1 MRSGRARGGPAAGR
15 VAVSIERRRICQ
27 WLVLPAAG
35 FMVPDLWAQAV
46 RIASARVWPAEEY
59 TRVIVESATP
69 LVHAMFALKNPE
81 RLVIDLDGVELSQEI
96 AAMPARVQASDPYL
110 GGIRVGRKSATT
122 LRIVFDL
129 KTDVKPDLFA
139 LPPVADIGHRL
150 VLDLYPPV
158 PLDPL
163 MALLEAERV
172 KERTGPA
179 PVEVL
184 PEKLAT
190 RPAEKPADKAPEK
203 LAEKPADKPVE
214 RSAIK
219 PADKPAARADARPG
233 HALRPITIA
242 IDPGHGGEDP
252 GAIGPRGTHEKD
264 VVLAISRKLKSLIDA
279 QPNMRAMLTRDA
291 DYFVPLAQ
299 RVQKARRVQA
309 DLFISVHADAFREAR
324 AKGSSV
330 FALSESGA
338 TSAAAKWLAQKEN
351 EADLIGGVDL
361 DRRDPVLARTLLDLS
376 QTAQINDSLKVG
388 RHVLEGIGTHNTL
401 HKASVEQAGFAV
413 LKAPDIPSILV
424 ETAFISNP
432 DEELKLRSVRHQ
444 QQFAESMHGGIARYF
459 ARNPPLARA

>member
-1 MRSGRARGGPAAGR
+1 VRSRRAGAPAAARSVGIS
-15 VAVSIERRRICQ
+15 VERRRICR
-27 WLVLPAAG
+27 WLLLPAAG
-35 FMVPDLWAQAV
+35 CIVPDVWAQAV
-46 RIASARVWPAEEY
+46 RIASARVWPADEY

-69 LVHAMFALKNPE
+69 LPRAMFALKNPD
-81 RLVIDLDGVELSQEI
+81 RLVIDLDGVELSPEL
-96 AAMPARVQASDPYL
+96 AYLPSRVQPGDPYL
-110 GGIRVGRKSATT
+110 AGIRVGRKTATV
-122 LRIVFDL
+122 LRVVFDL
-129 KTDVKPDLFA
+129 KTEVKPDFFA
-139 LPPVADIGHRL
+139 LPPVGEFGHRL

-163 MALLEAERV
+163 MALLESERG
-172 KERTGPA
+172 KERAALPPA
-179 PVEVL
+179 AADAPPDTTAGKV
-184 PEKLAT
+184 
-190 RPAEKPADKAPEK
+190 AEKGA
-203 LAEKPADKPVE
+203 
-214 RSAIK
+214 
-219 PADKPAARADARPG
+219 PAARPEHKPAPPPG
-233 HALRPITIA
+233 KPAPRRITVA

-252 GAIGPRGTHEKD
+252 GAIGPRGTYEKD
-264 VVLAISRKLKSLIDA
+264 VVLAISRKLKSMLDA

-351 EADLIGGVDL
+351 DADLIGGVDL

-388 RHVLEGIGTHNTL
+388 RHVLDGIGTHNAL

-432 DEELKLRSVRHQ
+432 DEEARLRDDAYQEQMAR
-444 QQFAESMHGGIARYF
+444 AILIGIKRYF
-459 ARNPPLARA
+459 AKNPPLARNPLT